1 MTDSGDLPL
10 LGGHLSLDFA
20 NTLEWR
26 GSSRERDWLT
36 GYEALVAWAQR
47 AGALDAGE
55 AEELRAYADWAPGSA
70 AEVLAE
76 ARALRE
82 AVYRVAA
89 ALAAGGAAGET
100 PLADHVADVVAD
112 DVADNLEN
120 LNRRLAPLLGE
131 TRLSATAGAVPKAT
145 RGGPVPVRLVPIWGG
160 ASDDLARV
168 LWPVARS
175 AFDLLTG
182 GAAGRLR
189 ECAGRDCH
197 WLFLDRSKNGSRRW
211 CAMSNCGN
219 LAKARRHR
227 AKSHSAKS
235 HSAKSHSAKS
245 HRARTQHRAGAQVVE

>member
-1 MTDSGDLPL
+1 MSHYHQDLVSGDLPL

-26 GSSRERDWLT
+26 GSARERDWLT
-36 GYEALVAWAQR
+36 GYEALVAWALR
-47 AGALDAGE
+47 AGAVDGRE

-82 AVYRVAA
+82 AVYPVAA
-89 ALAAGGAAGET
+89 ALAAGGT
-100 PLADHVADVVAD
+100 PEALEVAD
-112 DVADNLEN
+112 LES

-131 TRLSATAGAVPKAT
+131 TRLSATAG
-145 RGGPVPVRLVPIWGG
+145 GLVPAWGG

-175 AFDLLTG
+175 AFDLLSG
-182 GAAGRLR
+182 NAAGRLR
-189 ECAGRDCH
+189 ECAGSDCH

-227 AKSHSAKS
+227 A
-235 HSAKSHSAKS
+235 
-245 HRARTQHRAGAQVVE
+245 RAQVAG

>member
-1 MTDSGDLPL
+1 MADSGDLPL

-26 GSSRERDWLT
+26 GSARERDWLT
-36 GYEALVAWAQR
+36 GYEALVAWALR
-47 AGALDAGE
+47 AGAVDGRE

-89 ALAAGGAAGET
+89 ALAAGGT
-100 PLADHVADVVAD
+100 PEALEVAD
-112 DVADNLEN
+112 LES

-131 TRLSATAGAVPKAT
+131 TRLSATAG
-145 RGGPVPVRLVPIWGG
+145 GLVPAWGG

-175 AFDLLTG
+175 AFDLLSG
-182 GAAGRLR
+182 NAAGRLR
-189 ECAGRDCH
+189 ECAGSDCH

-227 AKSHSAKS
+227 A
-235 HSAKSHSAKS
+235 
-245 HRARTQHRAGAQVVE
+245 RTQHRAGAQVAA

>member
-1 MTDSGDLPL
+1 MTDSGNLPL

-26 GSSRERDWLT
+26 GSARERDWLT
-36 GYEALVAWAQR
+36 GYEALVAWGLR
-47 AGALDAGE
+47 AGAVDPGE
-55 AEELRAYADWAPGSA
+55 AEALRAYADWAPGSA
-70 AEVLAE
+70 ADVLAE

-89 ALAAGGAAGET
+89 PLAAGGAAGET
-100 PLADHVADVVAD
+100 PPAD
-112 DVADNLEN
+112 DVAADLES
-120 LNRRLAPLLGE
+120 LNRRLEPLLSQ
-131 TRLSATAGAVPKAT
+131 TRLSLSPAG
-145 RGGPVPVRLVPIWGG
+145 LVPAWGG
-160 ASDDLARV
+160 APDDLARV

-175 AFDLLTG
+175 AFDLFTAR
-182 GAAGRLR
+182 AAGRLR

-227 AKSHSAKS
+227 ARSQ
-235 HSAKSHSAKS
+235 
-245 HRARTQHRAGAQVVE
+245 RGGAATE

>member
-1 MTDSGDLPL
+1 MSQYHQDLVSGDLPL

-26 GSSRERDWLT
+26 GSARERDWLT
-36 GYEALVAWAQR
+36 GYEALVAWALR
-47 AGALDAGE
+47 AGAVDGRE

-70 AEVLAE
+70 AEVLDE

-82 AVYRVAA
+82 AVDRVAA
-89 ALAAGGAAGET
+89 ASAAGEM
-100 PLADHVADVVAD
+100 PEAAD
-112 DVADNLEN
+112 LES

-131 TRLSATAGAVPKAT
+131 TRLSATAG
-145 RGGPVPVRLVPIWGG
+145 GLVPAWGG

-175 AFDLLTG
+175 AFDLLSG
-182 GAAGRLR
+182 NAAGRLR
-189 ECAGRDCH
+189 ECAGSDCH

-211 CAMSNCGN
+211 CSMSNCGN

-227 AKSHSAKS
+227 A
-235 HSAKSHSAKS
+235 
-245 HRARTQHRAGAQVVE
+245 RAQVAG

>member
-1 MTDSGDLPL
+1 MADSGDLPL

-26 GSSRERDWLT
+26 GSARERDWLT
-36 GYEALVAWAQR
+36 GYQALVAWALR
-47 AGALDAGE
+47 AGAVDGRE

-70 AEVLAE
+70 AEVLE
-76 ARALRE
+76 QARALRE

-89 ALAAGGAAGET
+89 ASASGET
-100 PLADHVADVVAD
+100 PEAAD
-112 DVADNLEN
+112 LEA
-120 LNRRLAPLLGE
+120 LNTRLAPLLGE
-131 TRLSATAGAVPKAT
+131 TRLSATPSATPGAPPSAT
-145 RGGPVPVRLVPIWGG
+145 PGGLVPAWGG

-175 AFDLLTG
+175 AFDLLS
-182 GAAGRLR
+182 GAEAGRLR
-189 ECAGRDCH
+189 ECAGSDCH

-227 AKSHSAKS
+227 A
-235 HSAKSHSAKS
+235 
-245 HRARTQHRAGAQVVE
+245 RTQRGAAVE

>member
-1 MTDSGDLPL
+1 MADSGDLPL

-26 GSSRERDWLT
+26 GSARERDWLT
-36 GYEALVAWAQR
+36 GYEALVAWALR
-47 AGALDAGE
+47 AGAVDGRE

-82 AVYRVAA
+82 AVYRVAV
-89 ALAAGGAAGET
+89 ALAAGETSEELEAA
-100 PLADHVADVVAD
+100 D
-112 DVADNLEN
+112 LES
-120 LNRRLAPLLGE
+120 LNRHLAPLLGE
-131 TRLSATAGAVPKAT
+131 TRLSATAAETAGASPA
-145 RGGPVPVRLVPIWGG
+145 GLVPAWGG

-175 AFDLLTG
+175 AFDLLSG
-182 GAAGRLR
+182 AAAGRLR
-189 ECAGRDCH
+189 ECAGSDCH

-227 AKSHSAKS
+227 ARSRQAPAQS
-235 HSAKSHSAKS
+235 
-245 HRARTQHRAGAQVVE
+245 RTSSGDQAA

>member
-1 MTDSGDLPL
+1 MADSGDLPL

-26 GSSRERDWLT
+26 GSARERDWLT
-36 GYEALVAWAQR
+36 GYEALVAWALR
-47 AGALDAGE
+47 AGAVDGRE

-70 AEVLAE
+70 AEVAAE

-89 ALAAGGAAGET
+89 ALAAGET
-100 PLADHVADVVAD
+100 PEALEAAD
-112 DVADNLEN
+112 LES

-131 TRLSATAGAVPKAT
+131 TRLIASRSATP
-145 RGGPVPVRLVPIWGG
+145 GGLVPAWGG

-175 AFDLLTG
+175 AFDLLSG
-182 GAAGRLR
+182 SAAGRLR
-189 ECAGRDCH
+189 ECAGSDCH

-227 AKSHSAKS
+227 ARTRDRAVAGSAD
-235 HSAKSHSAKS
+235 
-245 HRARTQHRAGAQVVE
+245 

>member
-1 MTDSGDLPL
+1 MADSSDLPL

-26 GSSRERDWLT
+26 GGARERDWLT
-36 GYEALVAWAQR
+36 GYEALVAWALR
-47 AGALDAGE
+47 AGAVDGRE

-70 AEVLAE
+70 AEVLDE

-89 ALAAGGAAGET
+89 ASAAGEM
-100 PLADHVADVVAD
+100 PEAAD
-112 DVADNLEN
+112 LES

-131 TRLSATAGAVPKAT
+131 TRLSVTAG
-145 RGGPVPVRLVPIWGG
+145 GLVPAWGG

-175 AFDLLTG
+175 AFDLLS
-182 GAAGRLR
+182 GAEAGRLR
-189 ECAGRDCH
+189 ECAGGDCH
-197 WLFLDRSKNGSRRW
+197 WLFLDLSKNGSRRW

-227 AKSHSAKS
+227 ARSRQAP
-235 HSAKSHSAKS
+235 
-245 HRARTQHRAGAQVVE
+245 ARSRTSSGDQAA

>member
-1 MTDSGDLPL
+1 MADSSDLPL

-26 GSSRERDWLT
+26 GSARERDWLT
-36 GYEALVAWAQR
+36 GYEALVAWALR
-47 AGALDAGE
+47 AGAVDGRE

-89 ALAAGGAAGET
+89 ASAAGEM
-100 PLADHVADVVAD
+100 PEAADVEA
-112 DVADNLEN
+112 
-120 LNRRLAPLLGE
+120 LNTRLAPLLGE
-131 TRLSATAGAVPKAT
+131 TRLSATAGATAGASPA
-145 RGGPVPVRLVPIWGG
+145 GLVPAWGG

-175 AFDLLTG
+175 AFDLLSG
-182 GAAGRLR
+182 AAAGRLR
-189 ECAGRDCH
+189 ECAGGDCH

-227 AKSHSAKS
+227 A
-235 HSAKSHSAKS
+235 
-245 HRARTQHRAGAQVVE
+245 RAQVAG

>member
-1 MTDSGDLPL
+1 MADSGDLPL

-26 GSSRERDWLT
+26 GSARERDWLT

-70 AEVLAE
+70 AAVLAE

-89 ALAAGGAAGET
+89 ALAASGAASGAASAAAGGAAGAAT
-100 PLADHVADVVAD
+100 LADLVAD
-112 DVADNLEN
+112 DLAD
-120 LNRRLAPLLGE
+120 LNSRLAPLLAE
-131 TRLSATAGAVPKAT
+131 TRLIATASAAG
-145 RGGPVPVRLVPIWGG
+145 LVPAWGG
-160 ASDDLARV
+160 ASDDLERA
-168 LWPVARS
+168 LWPVARA
-175 AFDLLTG
+175 AFDLLS
-182 GAAGRLR
+182 GAEAGRLR
-189 ECAGRDCH
+189 ECAGRGCH

-227 AKSHSAKS
+227 AKSH
-235 HSAKSHSAKS
+235 
-245 HRARTQHRAGAQVVE
+245 RARAQRGATVRVAEKG

>member
-26 GSSRERDWLT
+26 GSARERDWLT
-36 GYEALVAWAQR
+36 GYEALVAWALR
-47 AGALDAGE
+47 AGAVDGRE

-70 AEVLAE
+70 AEVLE
-76 ARALRE
+76 QARALRE

-89 ALAAGGAAGET
+89 ASASGET
-100 PLADHVADVVAD
+100 PDAVD
-112 DVADNLEN
+112 LES

-131 TRLSATAGAVPKAT
+131 TRLSASASATASASPAG
-145 RGGPVPVRLVPIWGG
+145 LVPAWGG

-175 AFDLLTG
+175 AFDLLSG
-182 GAAGRLR
+182 AAAGRLR
-189 ECAGRDCH
+189 ECAGSDCH

-227 AKSHSAKS
+227 ARSRQAP
-235 HSAKSHSAKS
+235 
-245 HRARTQHRAGAQVVE
+245 ARSRTSSGDQAA

>member
-1 MTDSGDLPL
+1 MADSGDLPL

-26 GSSRERDWLT
+26 GSARERDWLT
-36 GYEALVAWAQR
+36 GYQALVAWALR
-47 AGALDAGE
+47 AGAVDGRE

-82 AVYRVAA
+82 AVYLVAA
-89 ALAAGGAAGET
+89 ALAAGGT
-100 PLADHVADVVAD
+100 PEALEVAD
-112 DVADNLEN
+112 LES

-131 TRLSATAGAVPKAT
+131 TRLSATAG
-145 RGGPVPVRLVPIWGG
+145 GLVPAWGG

-175 AFDLLTG
+175 AFDLLSG
-182 GAAGRLR
+182 AAAGRLR
-189 ECAGRDCH
+189 ECAGSDCH

-227 AKSHSAKS
+227 A
-235 HSAKSHSAKS
+235 
-245 HRARTQHRAGAQVVE
+245 RTQHRTGSQVLE

>member
-1 MTDSGDLPL
+1 MADSGDLPL

-26 GSSRERDWLT
+26 GSARERDWLT
-36 GYEALVAWAQR
+36 GYEALVAWALR
-47 AGALDAGE
+47 AGAVDGRE

-89 ALAAGGAAGET
+89 ALAAGGTPEALEAA
-100 PLADHVADVVAD
+100 D
-112 DVADNLEN
+112 LES

-131 TRLSATAGAVPKAT
+131 TRLSATAGATAGASPA
-145 RGGPVPVRLVPIWGG
+145 GLVPAWGG

-175 AFDLLTG
+175 AFDLLSG
-182 GAAGRLR
+182 EAAGRLR
-189 ECAGRDCH
+189 ECAGSDCH

-227 AKSHSAKS
+227 ARSQ
-235 HSAKSHSAKS
+235 
-245 HRARTQHRAGAQVVE
+245 RRAGIE

>member
-1 MTDSGDLPL
+1 MADSGDLPL

-26 GSSRERDWLT
+26 GSARERDWLT
-36 GYEALVAWAQR
+36 GYEALVAWALR
-47 AGALDAGE
+47 AGAVDGRE

-82 AVYRVAA
+82 AVYLVAA
-89 ALAAGGAAGET
+89 ALAAGGT
-100 PLADHVADVVAD
+100 PEALEVAD
-112 DVADNLEN
+112 LEA

-131 TRLSATAGAVPKAT
+131 TRLSATAG
-145 RGGPVPVRLVPIWGG
+145 GLVPAWGG

-175 AFDLLTG
+175 AFDLLSG
-182 GAAGRLR
+182 NAAGRLR
-189 ECAGRDCH
+189 ECAGSDCH

-227 AKSHSAKS
+227 A
-235 HSAKSHSAKS
+235 
-245 HRARTQHRAGAQVVE
+245 RTGAQVAK

>member
-1 MTDSGDLPL
+1 MADSGDLPL

-26 GSSRERDWLT
+26 GGERERDWLT
-36 GYEALVAWAQR
+36 GYEALVAWALR
-47 AGALDAGE
+47 AGAVDGRE

-89 ALAAGGAAGET
+89 ALAAGGTPEALEAA
-100 PLADHVADVVAD
+100 D
-112 DVADNLEN
+112 LES
-120 LNRRLAPLLGE
+120 LNRRLAPLLSE
-131 TRLSATAGAVPKAT
+131 TRLSATADGLAPA
-145 RGGPVPVRLVPIWGG
+145 WGG

-168 LWPVARS
+168 LWPLARS
-175 AFDLLTG
+175 AFDLLSG
-182 GAAGRLR
+182 NAAGRLR
-189 ECAGRDCH
+189 ECAGQDCH

-227 AKSHSAKS
+227 AKSR
-235 HSAKSHSAKS
+235 
-245 HRARTQHRAGAQVVE
+245 RARTQHRPGAQHSVGSQVLE

>member
-1 MTDSGDLPL
+1 MADSGDLPL

-26 GSSRERDWLT
+26 GSARERDWLT
-36 GYEALVAWAQR
+36 GYQALVAWALR
-47 AGALDAGE
+47 AGAVDGRE

-70 AEVLAE
+70 AEVLE
-76 ARALRE
+76 QARALRE

-89 ALAAGGAAGET
+89 ASASGET
-100 PLADHVADVVAD
+100 PEAAD
-112 DVADNLEN
+112 LEA
-120 LNRRLAPLLGE
+120 LNTRLAPLLGE
-131 TRLSATAGAVPKAT
+131 TRLSATASAT
-145 RGGPVPVRLVPIWGG
+145 PGGLVPAWGG
-160 ASDDLARV
+160 APDDLERV

-175 AFDLLTG
+175 AFDLLTS

-227 AKSHSAKS
+227 A
-235 HSAKSHSAKS
+235 
-245 HRARTQHRAGAQVVE
+245 RAQRGAAVQVAEKG

>member
-1 MTDSGDLPL
+1 MADSGDLPL

-26 GSSRERDWLT
+26 GSARERDWLT
-36 GYEALVAWAQR
+36 GYEALVAWGLG

-89 ALAAGGAAGET
+89 ALAASGAAGGASGAAPEADD
-100 PLADHVADVVAD
+100 LAD
-112 DVADNLEN
+112 
-120 LNRRLAPLLGE
+120 LNSRLAPLLAE
-131 TRLSATAGAVPKAT
+131 TRLIATASAAG
-145 RGGPVPVRLVPIWGG
+145 LVPAWGG
-160 ASDDLARV
+160 APDDLERA
-168 LWPVARS
+168 LWPVARA

-182 GAAGRLR
+182 AAAGRLR

-227 AKSHSAKS
+227 AKSH
-235 HSAKSHSAKS
+235 
-245 HRARTQHRAGAQVVE
+245 RARAQRGATVQVAEKG